1 MDNHLNL
8 KGSWEEVR
16 EKLKENDIRLT
27 DDDLDYQPGQE
38 GQLLDRLAK
47 KIGKTQAA
55 VKEYIE
61 SISFNTHKSG

>member
-27 DDDLDYQPGQE
+27 DADLRYQPGE
-38 GQLLDRLAK
+38 ENRLLDRLAEK
-47 KIGKTQAA
+47 TGKSRQE
-55 VKEYIE
+55 VRKYIE
-61 SISFNTHKSG
+61 SISFNTDKSG

>member
-27 DDDLDYQPGQE
+27 DTDLRYLPGE
-38 GQLLDRLAK
+38 EDRLLDRLAK
-47 KIGKTQAA
+47 KTGKTRQA
-55 VKEYIE
+55 VRDYIE
-61 SISFNTHKSG
+61 SISFNTDKSG